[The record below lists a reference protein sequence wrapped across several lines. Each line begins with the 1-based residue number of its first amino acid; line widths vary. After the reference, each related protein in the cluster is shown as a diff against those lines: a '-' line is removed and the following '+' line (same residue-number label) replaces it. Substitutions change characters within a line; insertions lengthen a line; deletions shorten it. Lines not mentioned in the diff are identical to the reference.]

1 MSPLRVV
8 TAALSLAALGS
19 AVLLAS
25 VLVVGPL
32 ALTAAQPE
40 VGGAPLTLGL
50 AVDGVRAVL
59 LLLVTGVAAVVA
71 AYSGRNLAGQQRLA
85 RYAALV
91 AAVVAG
97 LALAIVSASLPLLA
111 AGWVVAGLAMAA
123 LVGHTG
129 TGPALAAS
137 RSVRARLLVGDAAL
151 VAAALVA
158 GTVLGAWDVADL
170 APAAADA
177 PVAAALV
184 AVLVVAAG
192 AVRSALVPAHRWL
205 PEVAEAPSPVSALLH
220 AGFVNGIGLL
230 SLLLWPLV
238 GQSALARGLA
248 LALGVVTVVVAT
260 LQIRVRPDVKGRLV
274 SSTSSQMGY
283 LAVTLGLGLPAAALV
298 HVLGHGMW
306 KAGLF
311 LGAGGA
317 VERAR
322 AARAAHGPEPRV
334 AGAAAAALAVG
345 LVLVVAAVPFPGAP
359 SLLSLPAYV
368 LPVLVAALAA
378 AVAARSAAGRPAALA
393 VVLAGSAAYVG
404 GIRLVD
410 HALETAFG
418 WSSPGWGAAGAVLL
432 ASLVAVLVAVGAGL
446 VLVDVRAL
454 RGGMPRL
461 ARAMARTTLIGP
473 RSGATVRV
481 PVAHAAPS
489 STAASVV
496 VEAVEVAQ
504 GAVAPTWPLAS
515 FVASSPLAGLEHL
528 DFGAALGVARATW
541 GARTGVDAA
550 LLRASLADGTADP
563 AALARVA
570 ATVSPGPDLLLA
582 GGVRERAALVAA
594 ALVADEPTEAD
605 IAWARSTLG
614 SRSFAAARRR
624 EVSSPAE
631 AAADGRPEL
640 VSLHERGRRLVSSYA
655 ALQYGAPAWPVAA
668 QGVWAAV
675 RADAAHLDRL
685 LGTEGAGAVVRD
697 LPEDPAEVVAAVAAR
712 CGLAGEDLVPAFSR
726 VLARDPGWVA
736 HLAWRRRVGLA
747 TGVDEV
753 VDLLAARLTAEL
765 LVVVAAGRTAP
776 LVHEVED
783 DLAPT
788 VALLARA
795 SGAPLA
801 SVVPAAAAE
810 LLDVAQSLHERGIE
824 LLRLQVLEES
834 YRRPLV
840 ARLAERAAA
849 PAPRAGEV
857 QAQVVACI
865 DVRSERLRRHLEPI
879 GPWETL
885 GAAGFFGLPL
895 AHVSPAGARSE
906 RLPALLRP
914 ERTVADVAQGRPTT
928 VAGDAADAVHAIESA
943 AVAPFALAEAAGW
956 VAGPSS
962 LLHTCAP
969 GVWDGV
975 RPAAQA
981 DVPAD
986 LVLERCDA
994 APQGFELSEL
1004 IDAAAAF
1011 LRTTGLLH
1019 PAPVVLLMGHGGH
1032 AANNP
1037 HVAAYD
1043 CGACGGFAGDVSARA
1058 MAQVL
1063 NDPRVRAGL
1072 SAEGIEIPAGTW
1084 FGAALHDTT
1093 RDMVSLLVEVPE
1105 AHRPV
1110 VDRLQ
1115 LDLAAACDAV
1125 ALERASLLP
1134 EQLPHEV
1141 RRLRRDLSARAV
1153 DWAQVRPEWGLA
1165 RSSAIVIGPRSLTS
1179 GLDLDG
1185 RVFLHSYR
1193 HDLDTDGSALEF
1205 LLSAPLVVAQ
1215 WISTQYWCATVD
1227 PERFG
1232 AGDKTTHNVLVS
1244 ADGAPAPLSGVVTG
1258 ARGDLRIGLPWQAV
1272 SANAPVDG
1280 RWPVRPFHE
1289 PLRLLAVVHADASAV
1304 DRVLA
1309 RRPEVARLV
1318 LGEWISLVVLEP
1330 GSGRALRHAAA
1341 DGWVPVDASDVP
1353 VAEVMAG

>member
-8 TAALSLAALGS
+8 TAALTAAALGS
-19 AVLLAS
+19 AGLLLAVLLT
-25 VLVVGPL
+25 GPL
-32 ALTAAQPE
+32 ALTLAAPE
-40 VGGAPLTLGL
+40 LGGAPLTLGFV
-50 AVDGVRAVL
+50 VDGVRAVL

-71 AYSGRNLAGQQRLA
+71 AYSGRNLAGQQRIG
-85 RYAALV
+85 RYAALL
-91 AAVVAG
+91 ATVVAG
-97 LALAIVSASLPLLA
+97 LALAVASASLPLLA
-111 AGWVVAGLAMAA
+111 LGWLAAGLAMAA
-123 LVGHTG
+123 LVGHAG
-129 TGPALAAS
+129 TPIALAAS
-137 RSVRARLLVGDAAL
+137 RAVRSRLLVGDVL
-151 VAAALVA
+151 LIA
-158 GTVLGAWDVADL
+158 GVVLAGAVLGAWDVAAL
-170 APAAADA
+170 APAAAGA
-177 PVAAALV
+177 PAVAALV
-184 AVLVVAAG
+184 AALVVGAG

-220 AGFVNGIGLL
+220 AGFVNGLGIL
-230 SLLLWPLV
+230 SLLLWALV
-238 GQSALARGLA
+238 GESAVARGLA
-248 LALGVVTVVVAT
+248 LGLGVLTVVVAT
-260 LQIRVRPDVKGRLV
+260 LQLRVRPDVKGRLV

-283 LAVTLGLGLPAAALV
+283 LAITLGLGLPAASLV

-322 AARAAHGPEPRV
+322 AARASHGSVPRV
-334 AGAAAAALAVG
+334 AGAAAAALAVA
-345 LVLVVAAVPFPGAP
+345 LVVVVAAVPLPGVA
-359 SLLSLPAYV
+359 SLLGMPAYL

-378 AVAARSAAGRPAALA
+378 AVAARSVARRPAALA
-393 VVLAGSAAYVG
+393 VVLAGAAAYVG
-404 GIRLVD
+404 GIRVVD
-410 HALETAFG
+410 QALESAFG
-418 WSSPGWGAAGAVLL
+418 WTSPAWGDAGSVLL
-432 ASLVAVLVAVGAGL
+432 AALVALLVALGAAL
-446 VLVDVRAL
+446 WLVDARARRGALPRFVRAV
-454 RGGMPRL
+454 
-461 ARAMARTTLIGP
+461 ARTTLAGP
-473 RSGATVRV
+473 RSGGVVRV
-481 PVAHAAPS
+481 QHPRPAREATDS
-489 STAASVV
+489 SVV

-504 GAVAPTWPLAS
+504 GSVAPTWPLTS

-541 GARTGVDAA
+541 GSRSGVDAA
-550 LLRASLADGTADP
+550 LLRASLADGAADP
-563 AALARVA
+563 ATLARIA
-570 ATVSPGPDLLLA
+570 ASVSPGPDLLLA
-582 GGVRERAALVAA
+582 GGVRERGALVAA
-594 ALVADEPTEAD
+594 ALVADDPSEAD
-605 IAWARSTLG
+605 IAWARSALG
-614 SRSFAAARRR
+614 SRTFSAVRRR

-631 AAADGRPEL
+631 AAADGRTEL
-640 VSLHERGRRLVSSYA
+640 VALDERGRRLVSSYA
-655 ALQYGAPAWPVAA
+655 ALQYGAPAWPVAGR
-668 QGVWAAV
+668 GVWAAV

-685 LGTEGAGAVVRD
+685 LGAEGAAAVMRD
-697 LPEDPAEVVAAVAAR
+697 LPEEPAEVVAAVAAR
-712 CGLAGEDLVPAFSR
+712 CGLQGEDLVPAFSR

-747 TGVDEV
+747 EGMDEV
-753 VDLLAARLTAEL
+753 VDLLAARLTLEL
-765 LVVVAAGRTAP
+765 LVVSAAGQHAP

-801 SVVPAAAAE
+801 SIVPAAAAE

-834 YRRPLV
+834 YRTPLV
-840 ARLAERAAA
+840 ARLAARNAA
-849 PAPRAGEV
+849 PAAPAGEV

-865 DVRSERLRRHLEPI
+865 DVRSERLRRNLEQT

-895 AHVSPAGARSE
+895 AHRSAAGALSE

-914 ERTVADVAQGRPTT
+914 AHVVADIAEGRPTT
-928 VAGDAADAVHAIESA
+928 VAGDAGDAVHAIESA

-956 VAGPSS
+956 VTGPSS

-969 GVWDGV
+969 GVWDRV
-975 RPAAQA
+975 RPPAQA
-981 DVPAD
+981 DVPAA

-994 APQGFELSEL
+994 VPHGFELSEL
-1004 IDAAAAF
+1004 TDAAAAF

-1019 PAPVVLLMGHGGH
+1019 PAPVVILVGHGGH

-1063 NDPRVRAGL
+1063 NDPRVRVGL
-1072 SAEGIEIPAGTW
+1072 ASQGIEIPDGTW
-1084 FGAALHDTT
+1084 FGAGLHDTT
-1093 RDMVSLLVEVPE
+1093 RDVVELLVEVPE
-1105 AHRPV
+1105 AHRAV

-1115 LDLAAACDAV
+1115 ADLAAACDAV
-1125 ALERASLLP
+1125 AFERAALLP
-1134 EQLPHEV
+1134 EALPSRV
-1141 RRLRRDLSARAV
+1141 DRLRRELSARAV

-1165 RSSAIVIGPRSLTS
+1165 RNAAIVIGPRSLTA

-1193 HDLDTDGSALEF
+1193 HDLDADGSALEF

-1215 WISTQYWCATVD
+1215 WISTQYWCTTVD

-1244 ADGAPAPLSGVVTG
+1244 ADGSPAPLAGVVTG

-1272 SANAPVDG
+1272 SASAPVDG
-1280 RWPVRPFHE
+1280 RWLERPFHE
-1289 PLRLLAVVHADASAV
+1289 PLRLLAVVHAEASAV

-1309 RRPEVARLV
+1309 AKPEVARLV
-1318 LGEWISLVVLEP
+1318 LGGWISLVVLEP
-1330 GSGRALRHAAA
+1330 GSGRALRHDAVG
-1341 DGWVPVDASDVP
+1341 GWVPAEGWDVP
-1353 VAEVMAG
+1353 EAEVVAR